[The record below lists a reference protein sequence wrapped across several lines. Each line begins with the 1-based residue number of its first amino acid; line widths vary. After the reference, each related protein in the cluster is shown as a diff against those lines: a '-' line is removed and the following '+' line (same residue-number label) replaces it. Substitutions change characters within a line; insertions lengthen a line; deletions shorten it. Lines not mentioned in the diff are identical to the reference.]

1 MLLGREF
8 GWTLDEMRQL
18 YPSELQAIIQELQ
31 RQKLLDEYT
40 EQRNKWAFLAAVI
53 SNGFSGVARM
63 FSKRRGK
70 QKAIT
75 PDDFISKDF
84 KRIVESG
91 IYESTSQK
99 TDFEKNIQDAKNKGL
114 NGPW

>member
-1 MLLGREF
+1 
-8 GWTLDEMRQL
+8 MRKL
-18 YPSELQAIIQELQ
+18 YPSELQAILQELQ

-84 KRIVESG
+84 KKMIESG
-91 IYESTSQK
+91 ISEHK
-99 TDFEKNIQDAKNKGL
+99 TGFDKHIEDAKAKGL
-114 NGPW
+114 KGPWRKAGEAG

>member
-1 MLLGREF
+1 VLLGREF

-53 SNGFSGVARM
+53 ANCTDVLARTFSG
-63 FSKRRGK
+63 KRGRRK
-70 QKAIT
+70 T
-75 PDDFISKDF
+75 VEPDDFISKDF
-84 KRIVESG
+84 RQVLKQLLRGTKDENAYDKHVA
-91 IYESTSQK
+91 
-99 TDFEKNIQDAKNKGL
+99 DAQAKGL
-114 NGPW
+114 AGPW